1 MHKATHFLLVMGLLT
16 FCLGRGYIP
25 DAGAKEIR
33 LIKAGDQFA
42 ELPMPVPTDPQEQ
55 AYLGLQNADTFTLSQ
70 IRAELVLVEILSV
83 YCYSCTRQAP
93 AYNELYKLIEEDPK
107 TRGRIKIIGIA
118 AGNGK
123 FEVDDFREKLKV
135 AFPVIPDRNFA
146 VHRAIGGS
154 RTPFSIYV
162 RQNPAG
168 QAGVVAGTHLGQNL
182 NYHKVFADLSVLM
195 TMDLASIKAQGEKKS
210 AITMVVEPI
219 LSDRELRKKV
229 RELFATFN
237 GKIKVFQK
245 VDLKDSSR
253 DVYTCIIEDK
263 GKSKRL
269 FAEVT
274 SRPPPCV
281 DCHDIHFVYAFDG
294 SGEIVGF
301 WPLQLTKYENEP
313 WDDGDVDEMRS
324 RVMGKSFVEKLH
336 GRTIADPFIF
346 DPQVDAV
353 SSATITSGVI
363 FNTLSQGEMLL
374 KELKAKGLI

>member
-1 MHKATHFLLVMGLLT
+1 MHKATHYLIALVLLT
-16 FCLGRGYIP
+16 SCFGGGYIQE
-25 DAGAKEIR
+25 AGAKEIR

-42 ELPMPVPTDPQEQ
+42 EIPMPVPADPKERE
-55 AYLGLQNADTFTLSQ
+55 YLGLQQADTFTLSQ
-70 IRAELVLVEILSV
+70 IKAELVLVEILSV

-93 AYNELYKLIEEDPK
+93 AYNELYKLIEEDPNTK
-107 TRGRIKIIGIA
+107 GRIKIIGIA

-135 AFPVIPDRNFA
+135 AFPVISDRKFA

-195 TMDLASIKAQGEKKS
+195 TMDLASIIEQGKTKP
-210 AITMVVEPI
+210 AITMIVKPI
-219 LSDRELRKKV
+219 LSDPELQNKV
-229 RELFATFN
+229 KELLATFK

-245 VDLKDSSR
+245 VALKDSSR
-253 DVYTCIIEDK
+253 NVYTCIIEDQ
-263 GKSKRL
+263 GKPKRL

-294 SGEIVGF
+294 SGEILGF
-301 WPLQLTKYENEP
+301 WPLHLTKYKNEL
-313 WDDGDVDEMRS
+313 WDDKDVAKMRS
-324 RVMGKSFVEKLH
+324 RVMGKSFVEKLR
-336 GRTIADPFIF
+336 GRTITDPFLF